1 MNKCMQQQLVNK
13 KDMNLK
19 NSGVITWM
27 VLMDKRKWINVVIKL
42 KSPPQSKRKNKQKK
56 SHFDMEPLRLPLV
69 CISVRKLFL
78 FYFFLFLLVE
88 EVSRIQTEDNLK
100 GYTSEDRRHRHKV
113 LMRLLMSQTQSTLF
127 YHSPKFI
134 ESLDL

>member
-1 MNKCMQQQLVNK
+1 
-13 KDMNLK
+13 
-19 NSGVITWM
+19 M
-27 VLMDKRKWINVVIKL
+27 VLMDKRKWIHVIIKL
-42 KSPPQSKRKNKQKK
+42 KFRPPNLKGKTNRNK

-78 FYFFLFLLVE
+78 LYFFLFLLVE
-88 EVSRIQTEDNLK
+88 EMSRIQTEDNLK
-100 GYTSEDRRHRHKV
+100 GYTSEDRRHRYKV